1 MTPIG
6 NRQLKEDASRL
17 SGGHRWFGA
26 FWQYRQ
32 TQEVENVAV
41 TTFTLWWLKVSNSS
55 NDGSNIHRAR
65 HQGQVTRDDGES
77 QVGGELT
84 RMVVRRIKR
93 PLLTGPRGAVMEWGD
108 SLVSG

>member
-1 MTPIG
+1 MVWGILAISP
-6 NRQLKEDASRL
+6 DARGGKH
-17 SGGHRWFGA
+17 SG
-26 FWQYRQ
+26 YDIYSL
-32 TQEVENVAV
+32 VA
-41 TTFTLWWLKVSNSS
+41 KDSNSS

-65 HQGQVTRDDGES
+65 HQGQVTRDDDES

-93 PLLTGPRGAVMEWGD
+93 PLLTGPRGAVMEWVD